1 MKDNVDFISTGS
13 ADVHTEYL
21 DIRQISEMCSS
32 LSEPT
37 ATVNDDEIVSTLTQ
51 ILYGIPQGRIVIMQ
65 TYGQSKILAGH
76 RFVNVIHSFLSSE
89 ICYDSWNG
97 RFLAQTSSKYCL
109 PAKMLI
115 SPIESAKLR
124 NAVFKLCPDKPES
137 ICDAI
142 FTNLRNCNKVLSSFR
157 HPVCYIDCD
166 ESLSERFSSLF
177 KNC

>member
-13 ADVHTEYL
+13 ADVYTEYL
-21 DIRQISEMCSS
+21 DIRKISELCSS
-32 LSEPT
+32 LSEST
-37 ATVNDDEIVSTLTQ
+37 ATADDDEIVSTLTQ
-51 ILYGIPQGRIVIMQ
+51 ILYGIPQDRIVMVIQ
-65 TYGQSKILAGH
+65 TSKILSGH
-76 RFVNVIHSFLSSE
+76 KFINTIHSFLSSN

-115 SPIESAKLR
+115 SPIESTKFR
-124 NAVFKLCPDKPES
+124 DAVSKLCPNKPKS

-142 FTNLRNCNKVLSSFR
+142 FTNLSNCNRILSEFR

>member
-13 ADVHTEYL
+13 ADVYTEYL
-21 DIRQISEMCSS
+21 DIRQISELCST

-37 ATVNDDEIVSTLTQ
+37 ATTDDDEIVSTLTQ

-65 TYGQSKILAGH
+65 TSSQSIRILAGH
-76 RFVNVIHSFLSSE
+76 RFINTIHSFLSSN

-124 NAVFKLCPDKPES
+124 DAVAKLCPDKPDS
-137 ICDAI
+137 IRDAI

-157 HPVCYIDCD
+157 HPVCFIDCD
-166 ESLSERFSSLF
+166 ESLSVRFSL
-177 KNC
+177 